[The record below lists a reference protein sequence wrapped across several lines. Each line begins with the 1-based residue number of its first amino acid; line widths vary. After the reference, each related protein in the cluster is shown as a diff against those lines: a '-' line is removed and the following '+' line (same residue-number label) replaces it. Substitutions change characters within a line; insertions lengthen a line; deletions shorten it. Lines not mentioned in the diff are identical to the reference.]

1 MEQRERLLALLE
13 EALPGLRPLEEEDL
27 PQVLA
32 LYQSNP
38 EYNALALDS
47 PPTLET
53 CREDRTD
60 LPPGRLPEHKL
71 FLGYFQGERLAA
83 VWDLV
88 AGYPEESTLY
98 LGLLELDGTHQRQ
111 GLGMQ
116 MLRQL
121 EDTARSQG
129 GKKILMDARVTAQPF
144 YEAAGYHILGDIYY
158 LSYAPVPHY
167 HMEKDL

>member
-1 MEQRERLLALLE
+1 MYSLRTIVYGTPEYEASLALRDEIMRKPMGLCIYDE
-13 EALPGLRPLEEEDL
+13 DFSWEKYALVLGL
-27 PQVLA
+27 
-32 LYQSNP
+32 
-38 EYNALALDS
+38 
-47 PPTLET
+47 
-53 CREDRTD
+53 
-60 LPPGRLPEHKL
+60 
-71 FLGYFQGERLAA
+71 FQGN
-83 VWDLV
+83 DLI
-88 AGYPEESTLY
+88 GTCTMSSKGDEYK
-98 LGLLELDGTHQRQ
+98 LEYICVDPAHQRQ

-121 EDTARSQG
+121 EETARSQG